1 MDLRVQSLIFM
12 INSEDFAKLEIK
24 IGHILSAEKI
34 EGTDKLLR
42 LEVDF
47 GSAEQNAKQT
57 SPVEQNSESV
67 RNVKQI
73 VSGIADFYDPQSL
86 VGKECPFLVNL
97 EPRILRGVESQG
109 MILAVDVEGT
119 AILIHPDR
127 EVPAG
132 SKVK

>member
-1 MDLRVQSLIFM
+1 M
-12 INSEDFAKLEIK
+12 ISYEEFAKLEIK
-24 IGHILSAEKI
+24 IGQILSAKKI
-34 EGTDKLLR
+34 EGTNKLLK

-47 GSAEQNAKQT
+47 GSPEENLQPMN
-57 SPVEQNSESV
+57 NI
-67 RNVKQI
+67 RQI
-73 VSGIADFYDPQSL
+73 VSGIADFYDPQNL

-109 MILAVDVEGT
+109 MILAVDVEGV
-119 AILIHPDR
+119 AVLLHPDR